1 MNAQLVEK
9 CGDLVLQGI
18 WQEQQSKYKKWQT
31 NFKFNKELEVGD
43 KVDVRT
49 LDYVWS
55 EGTVMLIIE
64 QIGKDPL
71 LVIHKEGFSNEW
83 DELLYRN
90 SPRVAVSG
98 AYTTRNDIP
107 KIKFVSTELV
117 DDPDPESTD

>member
-9 CGDLVLQGI
+9 CGDLVLHGI